1 MTIQY
6 GFPTPI
12 TVGPGSVHQI
22 ADLLKEEGF
31 ESTTIV
37 TDSVVANLPW
47 FVRLVEKLRSVV
59 DVHIFSDFSG
69 NPICQH
75 VEAGVGFLRKVEAES
90 VVAIGGG
97 AALDVAKAMIL
108 MQHHPGH
115 LFDYEDGKPD
125 VPPVDGPIAHL
136 IAVPTTAGTGSE
148 VGRSAVISDD
158 ETHAKKIIFSPRLL
172 PKHVFL
178 DADLCLGLPASV
190 TATTGWDAFT
200 HLIEAFLAKGDHPMC
215 DGIALEG
222 LRLVK
227 ENLTSAVEFARAND
241 RGQNLSHGQHE
252 QHLDV
257 REAMLN
263 AAMMGAVAFQ
273 KGLGVNH
280 SCAHALSTV
289 KDVHH
294 GLANALMLKACMHF
308 NAATVPEKFDR
319 IAQSMGLATPTKDG
333 FFMWLNET
341 LAETSIPPNLE
352 AIGVDF
358 SDLNDLIEVAL
369 ADVCHPL
376 GPRAVTRENFEALFR
391 EAMTQ

>member
-1 MTIQY
+1 M
-6 GFPTPI
+6 
-12 TVGPGSVHQI
+12 
-22 ADLLKEEGF
+22 
-31 ESTTIV
+31 
-37 TDSVVANLPW
+37 
-47 FVRLVEKLRSVV
+47 
-59 DVHIFSDFSG
+59 
-69 NPICQH
+69 
-75 VEAGVGFLRKVEAES
+75 GFLRKVGQKRRRHRWRCRPRRRES
-90 VVAIGGG
+90 HDPH
-97 AALDVAKAMIL
+97 AAS
-108 MQHHPGH
+108 PRR

-125 VPPVDGPIAHL
+125 AARRWTDCTFDRR
-136 IAVPTTAGTGSE
+136 PTTAGTGSE
-148 VGRSAVISDD
+148 VVQCVITDD

-178 DADLCLGLPASV
+178 DAELCLGLPAAV

-308 NAATVPEKFDR
+308 NAETVPEKFDR
-319 IAQSMGLATPTKDG
+319 IAQAMGLATPTKDG
-333 FFMWLNET
+333 FFKWLNET

-358 SDLNDLIEVAL
+358 SDINDLIEVAL